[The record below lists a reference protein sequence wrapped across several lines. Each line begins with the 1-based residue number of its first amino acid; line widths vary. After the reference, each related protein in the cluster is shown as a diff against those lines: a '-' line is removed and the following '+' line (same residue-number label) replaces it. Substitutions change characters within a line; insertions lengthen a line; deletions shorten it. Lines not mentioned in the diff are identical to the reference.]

1 MVVCAKSAFGSWN
14 TSSAARFLC
23 FPDRV
28 AFACPTDFCFFC
40 LARVLPFPDPVC
52 QSLALISALVSRARL
67 NAAPGFLPAGCPLVY
82 SVAVGTLP
90 AMRFDASDLP
100 SSLAESDSLS
110 DSYCQPLRGL
120 TLVGTEFSS
129 NWPRRPISFGV
140 GNFGISS
147 AVRFFGAVV
156 FLMAIQDFYHSSFLY
171 ARSPRLFLC

>member
-1 MVVCAKSAFGSWN
+1 MEYVIRRSLS
-14 TSSAARFLC
+14 L
-23 FPDRV
+23 FPRSRCLRGV
-28 AFACPTDFCFFC
+28 ACPTDFCFFC
-40 LARVLPFPDPVC
+40 LARVLLFPDPVC

-67 NAAPGFLPAGCPLVY
+67 NAAPGFLPAGCPLVV
-82 SVAVGTLP
+82 SQLELCPRCALMRVAFL
-90 AMRFDASDLP
+90 
-100 SSLAESDSLS
+100 SSLSESDSLS

-147 AVRFFGAVV
+147 AARFFGAVV
-156 FLMAIQDFYHSSFLY
+156 FLMAIQDFHHSSFLY